1 MGGLIATTILSGRVL
16 SPIAMLPNLLVQWGR
31 TKIAVEDLNRVYAL
45 ECDNE
50 GVSRPLSPSILTPHF
65 HCENISFAY
74 RENSPAVKISKLTIT
89 PGERVAILGMIG
101 SGKSTL
107 LKILSGVYK
116 PQEGKVQMNSID
128 IQHISRNKLNQTIG
142 YLSQNV
148 KLISGTLRDNL
159 LLGLLGV
166 TDEEIIEAAK
176 KTTLINLINSL
187 PQGLDTQIP
196 EGGESVSGGQ
206 KQIISMTRIL
216 LMNPQAWFLDEP
228 TAQMDDSTEK
238 QILESI
244 QQSLTPECTLVVVT
258 HKPALLKL
266 VNRIIVITP
275 QGIVMDGPRDTVL
288 QKLNPTP
295 QNKEIV

>member
-1 MGGLIATTILSGRVL
+1 
-16 SPIAMLPNLLVQWGR
+16 MLPNLLVQWGR

-50 GVSRPLSPSILTPHF
+50 GVSRPLSPSVLTPHF
-65 HCENISFAY
+65 YCENISFAY
-74 RENSPAVKISKLTIT
+74 RENSPAVKIVKLTIT
-89 PGERVAILGMIG
+89 PGERVAVLGMIG

-116 PQEGKVQMNSID
+116 PQEGKVHMNGID

-166 TDEEIIEAAK
+166 SDEEIIEAAK

-216 LMNPQAWFLDEP
+216 LMKPQAWFLDEP

-244 QQSLTPECTLVVVT
+244 HQSLTPECTLVVVT

-288 QKLNPTP
+288 QKLNPKP